1 MLNVPVRASVL
12 ESLLITF
19 AVNAARY
26 MDATTITSSGILD
39 ERSESAK
46 NSADIISLTVGSSL

>member
-1 MLNVPVRASVL
+1 MLNVPVKASVL

-46 NSADIISLTVGSSL
+46 NSAEIISLTVGSSL